1 MRKRAIDFWLS
12 VVASVAATALSWPY
26 WRDFN
31 YWAVTKEMW
40 LVYFIGGFLLSIY
53 VFYVFLGAIHT
64 LFEHDALEHAEAA
77 AKAAGKP
84 QETQP

>member
-1 MRKRAIDFWLS
+1 MRKRAVDFWLS
-12 VVASVAATALSWPY
+12 VAASVAATALSWPF

-40 LVYFIGGFLLSIY
+40 VVYFIGGFLLSIY
-53 VFYVFLGAIHT
+53 VFYAFLGALHT

-77 AKAAGKP
+77 ARSDGNS
-84 QETQP
+84 QEAQP